1 LRSRHAVTTWDRSFS
16 SGIGLRSPCHAD
28 LTLDTDRVQS
38 IAAALPA
45 VMWPKWSERLLPDL
59 RCTAVAR
66 TTLSCATLLAGSE
79 VKTVAAANLL
89 GERIAPNALNH
100 RLWVLRTSAYWQSI
114 CAALIRLSDYLD
126 GVGAP
131 IDYQRRRNLDYSE
144 LLTEDSW
151 RQICTQ
157 AGDPL
162 REPRTAVGAQ
172 CYLIE
177 KLSGSPALRLTVQ
190 TPHSTSIRPPCSPRH
205 APTADSTTRSPS
217 AELRLARNRAV
228 VEVPA
233 PLPLPQPIAVSDRTY
248 VVKIL
253 ESHPGLSGI
262 GAILKT
268 VRDSVFGGVSK
279 PHRRRRFYWSP
290 W

>member
-1 LRSRHAVTTWDRSFS
+1 MAEVV
-16 SGIGLRSPCHAD
+16 G
-28 LTLDTDRVQS
+28 
-38 IAAALPA
+38 AAAARPA
-45 VMWPKWSERLLPDL
+45 LHRRSTHDL
-59 RCTAVAR
+59 VLRHVT
-66 TTLSCATLLAGSE
+66 AGSE
-79 VKTVAAANLL
+79 VKTVAAVYLL

-144 LLTEDSW
+144 LLTEASW

-190 TPHSTSIRPPCSPRH
+190 TPHSTPIRPPCSPRH

-228 VEVPA
+228 VE
-233 PLPLPQPIAVSDRTY
+233 R
-248 VVKIL
+248 
-253 ESHPGLSGI
+253 
-262 GAILKT
+262 
-268 VRDSVFGGVSK
+268 F
-279 PHRRRRFYWSP
+279 RRLFPFRNR
-290 W
+290 

>member
-1 LRSRHAVTTWDRSFS
+1 
-16 SGIGLRSPCHAD
+16 
-28 LTLDTDRVQS
+28 
-38 IAAALPA
+38 
-45 VMWPKWSERLLPDL
+45 MWPKWSERLLPDL

-66 TTLSCATLLAGSE
+66 TTLSCATLLRA
-79 VKTVAAANLL
+79 VMKTVAAAYLL

-114 CAALIRLSDYLD
+114 CAALVRLSDYLD

-144 LLTEDSW
+144 LLTEASW

-162 REPRTAVGAQ
+162 REPRTAVGAH

-177 KLSGSPALRLTVQ
+177 KLSGSRALRLTVQ
-190 TPHSTSIRPPCSPRH
+190 TPHSTPIRPPCSPRH

-217 AELRLARNRAV
+217 AELRLARDRAV
-228 VEVPA
+228 VE
-233 PLPLPQPIAVSDRTY
+233 R
-248 VVKIL
+248 
-253 ESHPGLSGI
+253 
-262 GAILKT
+262 
-268 VRDSVFGGVSK
+268 F
-279 PHRRRRFYWSP
+279 RRLFPFRNR
-290 W
+290 